1 MLLAER
7 SCKRECCVKINR
19 LDLLV
24 ALYIL
29 CIVVSEL
36 MGAKTVPLG
45 TIFGFHLNASVAVLV
60 VPLMFSAVDVMVEVY
75 GRDRA
80 RSLVASGLIVIA
92 LLMLY
97 TLVATSLPPSTR
109 FAAMEP
115 SYDKIFGTSIR
126 MAAASLAAFGLA
138 SLLDVMVFSKLRERM
153 HKKALWFRNNVS
165 NIVSQFFDTAIFMTL
180 AFYAPALGLGDNLSF
195 LLGVGIP
202 YWLLKCLM
210 SVIETPLVYAGVAWV
225 RGQKHEAA

>member
-1 MLLAER
+1 M
-7 SCKRECCVKINR
+7 KINR
-19 LDLLV
+19 LDLV
-24 ALYIL
+24 VSLYIL

-36 MGAKTVPLG
+36 MGAKIVPLG
-45 TIFGFHLNASVAVLV
+45 TIFGFHLNASVAILV

-80 RSLVASGLIVIA
+80 RSLVMCGVIVIA
-92 LLMLY
+92 LLMVYALAV
-97 TLVATSLPPSTR
+97 TNLPPSTR

-115 SYDKIFGTSIR
+115 SYDKVFGTSIR
-126 MAAASLAAFGLA
+126 MAAASLVAFGLA

-153 HKKALWFRNNVS
+153 HKKALWFRNNIS
-165 NIVSQFFDTAIFMTL
+165 NVVSQFFDTAIFMTL
-180 AFYAPALGLGDNLSF
+180 AFYVPALGLGDNLSF

-210 SVIETPLVYAGVAWV
+210 SVIETPLVYAGVAWL
-225 RGQKHEAA
+225 RGDKSKTA